1 MRDYYSLNDPPC
13 WGFLTS
19 PYLNTEIVIFPCTMP
34 PDSNHT
40 KLESSD
46 QESSQSAGK
55 DTGITLKPTWVE
67 KCSLQQFPEV
77 VGIFLMPLDVI
88 CYSSRWVL
96 KWRL

>member
-1 MRDYYSLNDPPC
+1 MNDPPC

-34 PDSNHT
+34 PDSKDT
-40 KLESSD
+40 KFESND

-55 DTGITLKPTWVE
+55 NTGITLKPTWVE

-77 VGIFLMPLDVI
+77 LGIFLMPLDVI